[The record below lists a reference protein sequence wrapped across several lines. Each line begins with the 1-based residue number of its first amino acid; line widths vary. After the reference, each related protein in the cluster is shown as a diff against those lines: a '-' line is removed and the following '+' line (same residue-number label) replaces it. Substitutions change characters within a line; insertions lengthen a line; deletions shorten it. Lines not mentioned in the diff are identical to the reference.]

1 MTAEIIDGGECRVVV
16 KMPQMRAIRPVQA
29 DAGLKAKV
37 KNYRSCRDAPHVV
50 YGRRTLWWTPGP
62 RTPLFRLL
70 VSYRTL
76 ASIWLIAKKPRAPGH
91 ARRELVQRD
100 LSSLS
105 QGIAQNNKARNR

>member
-1 MTAEIIDGGECRVVV
+1 MSR
-16 KMPQMRAIRPVQA
+16 
-29 DAGLKAKV
+29 
-37 KNYRSCRDAPHVV
+37 
-50 YGRRTLWWTPGP
+50 RRTIPIAHVETSPTWFMAVGP
-62 RTPLFRLL
+62 AAGRLGPARLFFACLL